1 MYTRV
6 SNKILDS
13 GFLLLGLTM
22 FLMSFPRSWSLWPLG
37 LFLGTG
43 LLMWAGDFRKNAWRL
58 LENKWIVMPP
68 VIYFIIHFV
77 SIVIQGGPLNM
88 LTDKL
93 MFILVPVL
101 GLPVFVSFSRAK
113 IQNLMRSYIAG
124 ILVVTIILIFKAI
137 LIVRGQVPPEGSF
150 FEYAVTHD
158 YWFLTSRLSV
168 LEHPTYLSMKI
179 LWILLLLFFAYDIIK
194 FKKGLIIAVSIY
206 ISIFLFLLASRA
218 SIIFW
223 VLLIMAFLC
232 SLYKRGVMKPL
243 FLFIGACVII
253 ISTILSANKI
263 ARVYESVDALKVK
276 LKNDNIDWK
285 DLDQRTREWYVAIQ
299 IIKEKPVTGAGY
311 YLIKDEMLDKYIENK
326 FFEEA
331 LLQMNAH
338 NQFLEAQMTFGV
350 FGTLSLLLMLLAPLI
365 FRKRLRYPHLM
376 TGFILM
382 ISFFLLFES
391 MFNRQ
396 WGIMFFLLFYFIL
409 GIQNPETEDNIT
421 PDHSLL

>member
-1 MYTRV
+1 M
-6 SNKILDS
+6 
-13 GFLLLGLTM
+13 
-22 FLMSFPRSWSLWPLG
+22 
-37 LFLGTG
+37 
-43 LLMWAGDFRKNAWRL
+43 
-58 LENKWIVMPP
+58 
-68 VIYFIIHFV
+68 
-77 SIVIQGGPLNM
+77 
-88 LTDKL
+88 
-93 MFILVPVL
+93 
-101 GLPVFVSFSRAK
+101 
-113 IQNLMRSYIAG
+113 
-124 ILVVTIILIFKAI
+124 
-137 LIVRGQVPPEGSF
+137 
-150 FEYAVTHD
+150 
-158 YWFLTSRLSV
+158 
-168 LEHPTYLSMKI
+168 
-179 LWILLLLFFAYDIIK
+179 
-194 FKKGLIIAVSIY
+194 
-206 ISIFLFLLASRA
+206 
-218 SIIFW
+218 
-223 VLLIMAFLC
+223 
-232 SLYKRGVMKPL
+232 
-243 FLFIGACVII
+243 
-253 ISTILSANKI
+253 
-263 ARVYESVDALKVK
+263 
-276 LKNDNIDWK
+276 
-285 DLDQRTREWYVAIQ
+285 AIQ

>member
-194 FKKGLIIAVSIY
+194 F
-206 ISIFLFLLASRA
+206 
-218 SIIFW
+218 
-223 VLLIMAFLC
+223 

-409 GIQNPETEDNIT
+409 GIPNPETEDNIT
-421 PDHSLL
+421 PEQSLL